1 MNKQLQ
7 DRIIHL
13 RRQGVEFRQ
22 IARRLDI
29 TIEDVWQALDTWHNG
44 MSIEPTKFPIQLL
57 EDWDT
62 TRLAILKKYGG
73 EKYRDNK

>member
-13 RRQGVEFRQ
+13 RRQGIEFRQ

-29 TIEDVWQALDTWHNG
+29 TIEDVWQALDTWHSG

-57 EDWDT
+57 EDWDA